1 MIATIKGEV
10 KRHGRNKTMWLL
22 LLVMICVHIL
32 VAIAQNSIFAGE
44 QIPGIVKPYLR
55 TFVWFSSM
63 SGIFSILYGTVIG
76 YRFLSTEYREGTWEL
91 LFLTIKDKR
100 KVIFSKYILYVACL
114 FLVKII
120 SLLMYFLIMATYY
133 SLNPFHSD
141 MIPFL
146 LVYFGG
152 DFFLEACVFVLL
164 LKISHGALAI
174 GLSFLFILIS
184 SLFRGGAVWG
194 KYIPL
199 LFPLWFYNLGLQ
211 KPVWLLFLLCGWNVV
226 AGVVF
231 IALIQKQFHL

>member
-1 MIATIKGEV
+1 MITTIKGEV

-76 YRFLSTEYREGTWEL
+76 YRFLSTEHKEGTWAL

-120 SLLMYFLIMATYY
+120 GLFVCFLIMAAYD
-133 SLNPFHSD
+133 SLNPFHLEI
-141 MIPFL
+141 IPFL
-146 LVYFGG
+146 LVYLLG

-164 LKISHGALAI
+164 LKISHGALAV

-184 SLFRGGAVWG
+184 PLFRNFAVWG

-211 KPVWLLFLLCGWNVV
+211 EPVWLLLLLCGWNVIT
-226 AGVVF
+226 GIVF
-231 IALIQKQFHL
+231 IALMQKKFHL